1 MKTRWLAAACA
12 FVSVQVALG
21 CACFTPPVAEVPTS
35 TPGPAP
41 TDTPAA
47 PPGLTDDDRAAIYA
61 AVVRQ
66 LYTVDH
72 TFGEPPNFPV
82 VYLVWVTDDS
92 AGDIGAGDPA
102 PQVIP
107 EHIRAEVV
115 AALTDLPAELVW
127 VGSFQAVPR
136 EGEWGAVA
144 GGGGAV
150 TLGNI
155 NLQEDGTVQV
165 PASLYVAP
173 LVATGLTY
181 VLEQVDGL
189 WQVTGT
195 TGPMW
200 IS

>member
-1 MKTRWLAAACA
+1 MKTRWLVAACA
-12 FVSVQVALG
+12 FVSLQVALG

-82 VYLVWVTDDS
+82 LYLVWVTDDS
-92 AGDIGAGDPA
+92 AGDIGADDPA

-115 AALTDLPAELVW
+115 AGLTDLPAELVW
-127 VGSFQAVPR
+127 VGSFYAVPR

-144 GGGGAV
+144 GGGAAV

-155 NLQEDGTVQV
+155 DPQEDGTVHV
-165 PASLYVAP
+165 PASLYIAP
-173 LVATGLTY
+173 LAATGLTY
-181 VLEQVDGL
+181 VLEQVEGV